1 MEAARPCDAR
11 GARSRV
17 EADRLPD
24 LRAQGSVVPLRQPFQ
39 RPAQPDRQEEAR
51 VRTSDPLCG
60 AYRRGAALP
69 KRTLRVSAVS
79 RMGTEEELEVQEA
92 QREDEFLLSVDA
104 AH

>member
-24 LRAQGSVVPLRQPFQ
+24 LRAQGSVVPLRQPLQ

-51 VRTSDPLCG
+51 VRTLRIHCAAHIGG
-60 AYRRGAALP
+60 ARRCP
-69 KRTLRVSAVS
+69 RRFRVSAVS

-92 QREDEFLLSVDA
+92 QREDEFLLPADA